1 VYNLEKHFSENLSLM
16 KKSGQSTEKSSE
28 ERDWL
33 IEDHT
38 PMVYHL
44 AKKISLSFPFP
55 IDIEDMVAYGQIG
68 LVEASERFDPMHGG
82 KFSTFAYYRIRGAI
96 YDGLRKMGVITRSR
110 THRFAANAN
119 DVLMTESDD
128 SAAGVEGTSG
138 TDDEI
143 KKVQNVIDTLIPI
156 YFLSM
161 DAENAPEV
169 EDDKALTTDDF
180 EIRDVLQ
187 KINLG
192 LDEIKPEEADLLRKI
207 YFKQSLMKDVAS
219 EMGVTKSWVSRL
231 HARAIRHL
239 QAKLREMG
247 ILEPD

>member
-1 VYNLEKHFSENLSLM
+1 M
-16 KKSGQSTEKSSE
+16 KKSGQSTGKSSD

-33 IEDHT
+33 IADHT

-119 DVLMTESDD
+119 DVLMTEADD
-128 SAAGVEGTSG
+128 AAANNDGVSS

-156 YFLSM
+156 YFLSI
-161 DAENAPEV
+161 DAENVPEI
-169 EDDKALTTDDF
+169 EDEKAVSADDI
-180 EIRDVLQ
+180 ETRDLLGKIRD
-187 KINLG
+187 G

-207 YFKQSLMKDVAS
+207 YFKQSLMKDIAS